1 MKKKM
6 LVLALAG
13 IMAIS
18 TLTGCKAVKTVD
30 SEEVLMTVNGEEV
43 AAGVA
48 NFYARYTQAQYDAN
62 FKSYYGM
69 NMGAEQWASE
79 AAEGV
84 TYEEYLK
91 DILGTIEII

>member
-18 TLTGCKAVKTVD
+18 SLTGCKSVKTVD

-43 AAGVA
+43 GAGVA
-48 NFYARYTQAQYDAN
+48 NFYARYTQAQYET
-62 FKSYYGM
+62 YYGAYM
-69 NMGAEQWASE
+69 GENM
-79 AAEGV
+79 
-84 TYEEYLK
+84 
-91 DILGTIEII
+91 

>member
-18 TLTGCKAVKTVD
+18 SLTGCKSVQTVS

-43 AAGVA
+43 TAGVA

-69 NMGAEQWASE
+69 SMGAEQWESE

-84 TYEEYLK
+84 TYEEV
-91 DILGTIEII
+91 